1 MFPCKL
7 LSFHSW
13 FIVLW
18 CGLLIAFCFVLF
30 SKYQKSGL
38 SLGRAR
44 STEMCSKA
52 GCRTEGIHCRAGS
65 SPSPECQQGNPRQ
78 GRFLGVKLMLF
89 LVTSNAFL
97 ATRPQLQ
104 CRHVEAPGISLPL
117 GQNLLCRAHCGAAQE
132 PWHCCSDLRT
142 WSGLVGLHSTYSSVT
157 ASTQLYAHLK
167 VCLCTS
173 ALHCCHLHW
182 YPHQQAEKH
191 SFHSWFT
198 STTAQL

>member
-132 PWHCCSDLRT
+132 PWHCCSDLRM

-157 ASTQLYAHLK
+157 ASTQFYAHLK
-167 VCLCTS
+167 VFVHQLCTAVICTGTHINRLRNILS
-173 ALHCCHLHW
+173 TVGSLL
-182 YPHQQAEKH
+182 QQ
-191 SFHSWFT
+191 
-198 STTAQL
+198 L